1 MFLLVA
7 FTTKKIPESCSYFSV
22 EEKKYLE
29 CCSLPF
35 KEKKHPIN
43 NSGRCLVSTS
53 FRGTLSGCSQH
64 RIYPGG
70 ILDLIKGS
78 EGVRGK

>member
-43 NSGRCLVSTS
+43 HSGRCLVST
-53 FRGTLSGCSQH
+53 RVLGGLSV
-64 RIYPGG
+64 
-70 ILDLIKGS
+70 
-78 EGVRGK
+78 GVPSTESIQEVFWT